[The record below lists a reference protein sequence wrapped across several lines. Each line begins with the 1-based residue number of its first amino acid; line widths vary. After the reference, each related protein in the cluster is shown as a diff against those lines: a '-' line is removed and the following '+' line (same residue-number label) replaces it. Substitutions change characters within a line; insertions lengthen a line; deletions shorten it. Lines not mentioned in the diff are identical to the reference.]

1 MIQPILLTSDEVR
14 QQAVDAGLPPYA
26 VAVVEGMLPPA
37 GTIHHRFSVLP
48 TKLYSATD
56 TDYII
61 NFLRSSRFTQLIPSL
76 LPAGVERGGFEGEG
90 PKAAYWVA
98 RRPELFE
105 VMQNLLLQLNKAGV
119 NPHWA
124 TLNGTVLVSSEDE
137 ELINFMGALDGHL
150 EA

>member
-1 MIQPILLTSDEVR
+1 MRQPLLLTADEVR
-14 QQAVDAGLPPYA
+14 QQAVAAGLPPDA
-26 VAVVEGMLPPA
+26 VAVVEGMLTPE

-48 TKLYSATD
+48 TKVYSAAD
-56 TDYII
+56 TDYVI
-61 NFLRSSRFTQLIPSL
+61 NYLLSSRFTQLIPAL
-76 LPAGVERGGFEGEG
+76 LPAGVERGGFEGKG

-124 TLNGTVLVSSEDE
+124 TLNGTVSVSTEDE
-137 ELINFMGALDGHL
+137 ELIKFMEALDGFG
-150 EA
+150 E